1 MEVGLGPGHIVL
13 DGDPAPTKKG
23 HSPPILAQVCCGQ
36 TAGWIKIP
44 LGTNVGLGPCHIVLH
59 GNPAPPI
66 RGTDPA
72 IFSPC
77 LLWPR
82 SSISSQ
88 LLLSSLLYILQL
100 SQCFTLYSFPSL
112 SLLSKNQH
120 SHIIPHC
127 HLFLLITNWPHT
139 KLFVKS
145 LQSWST
151 PVRFFLIFTNPHTSS
166 LSATN
171 ITTGNDPSQVF
182 LANVHVHYMLSPV
195 RLSSVCPLSV
205 TFVHPTQPVRNFG
218 NVSMPFGTLAIR
230 WHPRKILRR
239 SSQGNPSSRGIIHN
253 RVAKYNDFGPI
264 KDYIL

>member
-1 MEVGLGPGHIVL
+1 MATVCKTVRPMLSDRCPVCPVLSVTLLYCGQTVGRIEVKHGMLVGLGPR
-13 DGDPAPTKKG
+13 
-23 HSPPILAQVCCGQ
+23 
-36 TAGWIKIP
+36 
-44 LGTNVGLGPCHIVLH
+44 HIVLH

-127 HLFLLITNWPHT
+127 HLFLLITN
-139 KLFVKS
+139 
-145 LQSWST
+145 
-151 PVRFFLIFTNPHTSS
+151 
-166 LSATN
+166 
-171 ITTGNDPSQVF
+171 
-182 LANVHVHYMLSPV
+182 
-195 RLSSVCPLSV
+195 
-205 TFVHPTQPVRNFG
+205 
-218 NVSMPFGTLAIR
+218 
-230 WHPRKILRR
+230 
-239 SSQGNPSSRGIIHN
+239 
-253 RVAKYNDFGPI
+253 
-264 KDYIL
+264 